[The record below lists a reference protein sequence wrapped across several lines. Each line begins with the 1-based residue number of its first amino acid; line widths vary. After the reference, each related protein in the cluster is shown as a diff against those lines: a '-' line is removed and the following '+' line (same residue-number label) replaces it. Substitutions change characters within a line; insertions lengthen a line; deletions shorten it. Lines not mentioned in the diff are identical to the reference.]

1 MLYCGMTKGNDT
13 KTAILKTAL
22 QMASKLGLECV
33 TIGVLAKETNLSK
46 SGLFA
51 HFQSKENL
59 QIEILKYA
67 SNYFSMHVII
77 PALNTERGI
86 PRIKALI
93 KNWTEWSSKLTG
105 GCIFVVASTEYNDR
119 PGKVRDFLLHQQEE
133 WIDCLKRVALSAVKA
148 GDFKQDIDADQFA
161 FDLYSMMLGFHYYD
175 KLLNDANTQKR
186 QEKSLQDLL
195 AKYVTPKVLK
205 NKLNS

>member
-1 MLYCGMTKGNDT
+1 MAKGNDT
-13 KTAILKTAL
+13 KTSILKTAL

-33 TIGVLAKETNLSK
+33 TIGALAKEMNLSK

-59 QIEILKYA
+59 QLDILQYA
-67 SNYFSMHVII
+67 SNYFSMHVVI

-93 KNWTEWSSKLTG
+93 KNWIDWSSKLTG

-119 PGKVRDFLLHQQEE
+119 PGKVRDYLIRQQED
-133 WIDCLKRVALSAVKA
+133 WINSLKRIAQSAIKA
-148 GDFKQDIDADQFA
+148 GDFKNDIDLDQFA
-161 FDLYSMMLGFHYYD
+161 FDLYSMLLGIHYYD
-175 KLLNDANTQKR
+175 KLLNDSEIKKR
-186 QEKSLQDLL
+186 QEKSLHDVLV
-195 AKYVTPKVLK
+195 KYITLK
-205 NKLNS
+205 ALENIN